1 MKMRYLIVAV
11 TATALTLPFAAP
23 AAADTTGATITV
35 VGGVM
40 EINSPDLSAN
50 LGSRSN
56 VVQGGEIAGA
66 LGQVVVTDA
75 RSAAAGAGW
84 VASAISTAFTQVA
97 GPSIAAGAVSYEAG
111 TITKFGTATYVAN
124 NPASLSGVAPVV
136 TASGITGDNSATW
149 TPTIRVA
156 VPGGAAAGVYL
167 ATITHSV
174 V

>member
-1 MKMRYLIVAV
+1 MKLRYLFVAL

-23 AAADTTGATITV
+23 ASADTTGATITV

-40 EINSPDLSAN
+40 EINAPSPSAN
-50 LGSRSN
+50 LGSEAN
-56 VVQGGEIAGA
+56 VVQGTEIVGS

-75 RSAAAGAGW
+75 RSAAAGSGW

-97 GPSIAAGAVSYEAG
+97 GPSIAAGAVTYETGA
-111 TITKFGTATYVAN
+111 IAKFGTATYTAN
-124 NPASLSGVAPVV
+124 NPASLTGVAPVL
-136 TASGITGDNSATW
+136 TATGITGDNSATW
-149 TPTIRVA
+149 TPKIHVA
-156 VPGGAAAGVYL
+156 VPGGAVAGVYL